1 MNRIF
6 LASEDRDESEWFSD
20 ELKDFGRVV
29 RTIDSLDFFIPQW
42 ESVDANIVI
51 FMESIVHSEESFL
64 KLLQNIR
71 IEKPSV
77 TIMFVFHRD
86 EDDFVEELIKN
97 GIICL
102 SYLDLEPG
110 VVETRLIGIGPP
122 TSLLYVENESMKD
135 ANDSMDY
142 SSQEDGKSEL
152 TKTESTEMSLEYD
165 RLVDHVGDNTEKE
178 KVNSKSSGSMKDI
191 KRQLSETGEKLFN
204 IIENKKN
211 IIQERKNE
219 ITLLESVK
227 PDDLNFAPVTK
238 PIDKKPRRDRL
249 LGTAVI
255 AVTGAE
261 PGVGTTHTSI
271 SIANFLARQNY
282 SVILVEAN
290 DSNDYVEIEAAYEG
304 ISDIKL
310 IKTTSF
316 NLLGV
321 KYIKN
326 ATELNMIDLLATNY
340 SFIVLDLG
348 FYDNSEWYEEYLR
361 ASISIVVGSGSE
373 WKQKYIK
380 KFFREQIHLDQSKW
394 RLCIPFAD
402 KQVLADIRKIL
413 PKRKVYGIP
422 FHPDPYEENDE
433 VDHQIEELLK
443 LNQHH
448 KLNVLKKRLQAIFN

>member
-64 KLLQNIR
+64 KLLHNIR
-71 IEKPSV
+71 IEKPFV

-110 VVETRLIGIGPP
+110 VVETRLIGIEPP
-122 TSLLYVENESMKD
+122 TALLYVENESMKD
-135 ANDSMDY
+135 ANNSLDY
-142 SSQEDGKSEL
+142 SSQDDDQSEL
-152 TKTESTEMSLEYD
+152 TKTESTEKSLEYD
-165 RLVDHVGDNTEKE
+165 ILVEHVEVNTEKE
-178 KVNSKSSGSMKDI
+178 RVNSKSSGSIKDI

-211 IIQERKNE
+211 LIQERKNE
-219 ITLLESVK
+219 ITLLESLK

-290 DSNDYVEIEAAYEG
+290 ESNDYVEIEAAYEG

-373 WKQKYIK
+373 WKQKNIK

-402 KQVLADIRKIL
+402 KQVLADVRKIL

-448 KLNVLKKRLQAIFN
+448 KLNVLKKKLQAIFN